1 MSLTPDQI
9 DTIYF
14 SVIKA
19 DCKESLDA
27 ADIQDTVTHIA
38 MFEKLIYL
46 ETNGLLDYQ
55 KPLAFQ
61 GIIVSPKF
69 EGFEA
74 YVANLAG
81 SKERLEYFHN
91 KLQIFLEL
99 KSAKLML
106 EKSAHE
112 ALRFAEEFEK
122 FKKLLNLERR
132 ENLIS

>member
-1 MSLTPDQI
+1 MSLTTDQI

-19 DCKESLDA
+19 DCKDA
-27 ADIQDTVTHIA
+27 LNDADIQDTVNHIA

-46 ETNGLLDYQ
+46 ETNGLLDVQ
-55 KPLAFQ
+55 KPLASQ
-61 GIIVSPKF
+61 GVIVSPKF

-91 KLQIFLEL
+91 KLELFLEL
-99 KSAKLML
+99 KSVKLML
-106 EKSAHE
+106 EESVHD
-112 ALRFAEEFEK
+112 ALRFAEMFEK
-122 FKKLLNLERR
+122 SKKLLNLKRR